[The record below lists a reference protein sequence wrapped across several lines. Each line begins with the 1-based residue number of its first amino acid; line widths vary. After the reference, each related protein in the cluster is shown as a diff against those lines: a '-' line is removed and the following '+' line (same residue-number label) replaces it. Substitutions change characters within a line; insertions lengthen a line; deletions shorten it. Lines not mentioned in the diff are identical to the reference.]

1 MKHRHRLILTLM
13 AAGLA
18 GCTTAK
24 EQHLENGF
32 RVMTGEEITSVFS
45 GQTVEGRYGDGSGTF
60 VEYRSA
66 DGRLTTVE
74 PSRRTYYG
82 TWEIDDDWLCF
93 IYADSPKRRCVEVV
107 TKDGQYIE
115 FRTGGPSY
123 GKVGAEIISIQ
134 PGNVRDLPLK

>member
-1 MKHRHRLILTLM
+1 MLAIGLT
-13 AAGLA
+13 
-18 GCTTAK
+18 GCATAK
-24 EQHLENGF
+24 EEYLRDGY
-32 RVMTGEEITSVFS
+32 RVMTGEEITRVFS
-45 GQTVEGRYGDGSGTF
+45 GQTVEGRYGDGSGNL

-66 DGRLTTVE
+66 DGRLTTIE

-123 GKVGAEIISIQ
+123 GKYGAEIISIQ